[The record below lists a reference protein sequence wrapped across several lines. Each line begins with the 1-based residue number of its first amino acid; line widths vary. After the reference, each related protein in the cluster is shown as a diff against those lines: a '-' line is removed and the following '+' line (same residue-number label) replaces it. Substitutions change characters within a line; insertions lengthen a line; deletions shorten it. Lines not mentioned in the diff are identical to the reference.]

1 MCVSSGFP
9 ACMCINLIGAQY
21 SALVRS
27 NIWHFDEPLG
37 AYGEAH
43 AGDGSPDPCVHQV
56 DSSPHR
62 LIKLSA
68 GHN

>member
-1 MCVSSGFP
+1 MCLLSAFS
-9 ACMCINLIGAQY
+9 ACMYINLIGAQY
-21 SALVRS
+21 RAMVHG
-27 NIWHFDEPLG
+27 NIWHFDEPLS

-43 AGDGSPDPCVHQV
+43 AGDRRPDPCALVV